1 MNVTHV
7 ITRFAPSPTGALH
20 VGGARTALF
29 NWAYARRHSG
39 QFLLRIEDTDR
50 ARSSVEAERGI
61 LEDLQWLGLDWD
73 NLGDEPRQSRRLD
86 RYNAA
91 VDRLLAA
98 DRAYEDDGAIRFR
111 MPGTRVTI
119 HDKILGDVT
128 TPADRLEDF
137 VIRKTDGYPTYHLA
151 VVVDDAAM
159 GVTHVIRGQEHLGN
173 TPKHWALQQ
182 ALGIEHPAW
191 AHIPLIFNPDGSKMS
206 KRDKAKVARAAAE
219 DHPIPAQRLPQV
231 DAGLFEQFMARASDD
246 LSVARAI
253 ADELGIQ
260 LPEIDV
266 SDFRDSGYL
275 PAVLCNYLALLG
287 WNPGNDLEK
296 FDNAFMQQHFD
307 FDRVGKSSAKF
318 DREKLAA
325 FNADAIAGMSTEQFA
340 HAVWILPTNHGKLAN
355 CGRFADEGDRLFMEF
370 ARAYQPRSR
379 TLADPVIQ
387 GAFFLADD
395 GAIAYDFEPKNV
407 RKVMAK
413 GKPNGFDTLRELRPM
428 LADLPE
434 DDFGTAAHEL
444 IQRLAA
450 ERQMNMGKL
459 AQPLR
464 VAVSGGTVTPPI
476 DATLNILGKHS
487 TLARIDL
494 CLAAAPA

>member
-1 MNVTHV
+1 MP
-7 ITRFAPSPTGALH
+7 RLPSTEHLLAVLAIARHGGFTKAARELGLSQSALSRQ
-20 VGGARTALF
+20 VMA
-29 NWAYARRHSG
+29 
-39 QFLLRIEDTDR
+39 
-50 ARSSVEAERGI
+50 VEA
-61 LEDLQWLGLDWD
+61 
-73 NLGDEPRQSRRLD
+73 RL
-86 RYNAA
+86 
-91 VDRLLAA
+91 
-98 DRAYEDDGAIRFR
+98 
-111 MPGTRVTI
+111 GTR
-119 HDKILGDVT
+119 L
-128 TPADRLEDF
+128 
-137 VIRKTDGYPTYHLA
+137 
-151 VVVDDAAM
+151 
-159 GVTHVIRGQEHLGN
+159 
-173 TPKHWALQQ
+173 
-182 ALGIEHPAW
+182 
-191 AHIPLIFNPDGSKMS
+191 
-206 KRDKAKVARAAAE
+206 
-219 DHPIPAQRLPQV
+219 
-231 DAGLFEQFMARASDD
+231 
-246 LSVARAI
+246 
-253 ADELGIQ
+253 
-260 LPEIDV
+260 
-266 SDFRDSGYL
+266 
-275 PAVLCNYLALLG
+275 
-287 WNPGNDLEK
+287 
-296 FDNAFMQQHFD
+296 

-340 HAVWILPTNHGKLAN
+340 HAVWILPANHGKLAN

-413 GKPNGFDTLRELRPM
+413 GEPNGFDTLRELRPM

-434 DDFGTAAHEL
+434 DSFGTAAHEL

-450 ERQMNMGKL
+450 GRQMNMGKL